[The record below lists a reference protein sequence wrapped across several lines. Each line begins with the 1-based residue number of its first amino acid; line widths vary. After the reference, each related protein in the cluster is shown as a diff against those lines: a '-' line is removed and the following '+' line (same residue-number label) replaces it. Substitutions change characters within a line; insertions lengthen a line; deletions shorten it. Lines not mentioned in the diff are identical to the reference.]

1 MNNPAYQQSSEN
13 LMVRLLRFLTAP
25 SPDVR
30 ELGERRRA
38 QLLAALSIV
47 LFFSFAWAVF
57 STPQSY
63 GVFWFFLGITLATY
77 IISRTHYY
85 WIGAYLFSFGFAS
98 VAYINIYNGNANSV
112 DTSVASIVPI
122 ALILSSAI
130 LSQRGFIILG
140 IATIVATGSI
150 RAYAAPHLLADPL
163 FSFGRTIG
171 ITSSLVGVIYGIL
184 VFRESV
190 EKARLSELRDV
201 NSELEE
207 IRQNLQQR
215 VDERTLALE
224 SANRQVSRRAGQLQA
239 VTELSESIANI
250 RDLDELFK
258 RISYL
263 VSGLFGFYHVGI
275 FMVDADRVN
284 AVLQATNSDGGQK
297 MLARGHRLKLGTG
310 VVGYVAQTGQPRIA
324 LDVGDDAVFFDN
336 PDLPDTHSEVA
347 LPLKSRGETI
357 GVLDVQSIEANAFS
371 NDDLQV
377 LNTLANQVSITLE
390 NTRLLVEARGALAQA
405 EAVYNEFTRS
415 EWSRAFANAEQSGFR
430 YQSGRIEMIDEP
442 LLTPEVV
449 SAIASGAVSMNQGD
463 TSNEK
468 RPAVAV
474 PVTLRG
480 EVIGVLQVEAGDHS
494 KEWLSDEVSLVQ
506 AVAERVAFALENA
519 RLFQD
524 ARRRASKERLISD
537 ATSRISGALNIE
549 NILKTTAQELER
561 VLGGSEV
568 MIRFQSNK

>member
-1 MNNPAYQQSSEN
+1 MAKDGMVDTLQNKETIKDREKITPNRTLIILVVSIFFVELAIMVIFNFLPPLPPLTEMLVDSSSLILIVSPIVYRFAIVPLYRQSRRVGDANDQLEN
-13 LMVRLLRFLTAP
+13 LNKILEQRVHDRTT
-25 SPDVR
+25 
-30 ELGERRRA
+30 ELEAANDQITRRVA
-38 QLLAALSIV
+38 QLQSI
-47 LFFSFAWAVF
+47 
-57 STPQSY
+57 
-63 GVFWFFLGITLATY
+63 
-77 IISRTHYY
+77 
-85 WIGAYLFSFGFAS
+85 
-98 VAYINIYNGNANSV
+98 
-112 DTSVASIVPI
+112 
-122 ALILSSAI
+122 
-130 LSQRGFIILG
+130 
-140 IATIVATGSI
+140 
-150 RAYAAPHLLADPL
+150 
-163 FSFGRTIG
+163 
-171 ITSSLVGVIYGIL
+171 
-184 VFRESV
+184 
-190 EKARLSELRDV
+190 
-201 NSELEE
+201 
-207 IRQNLQQR
+207 
-215 VDERTLALE
+215 
-224 SANRQVSRRAGQLQA
+224 
-239 VTELSESIANI
+239 TELSESIANV
-250 RDLDELFK
+250 RDLDELFN
-258 RISYL
+258 RITQLISA
-263 VSGLFGFYHVGI
+263 LFRFYHVGI
-275 FMVDADRVN
+275 FMVDADRAY

-357 GVLDVQSIEANAFS
+357 GVLDVQSIETNAFS

-390 NTRLLVEARGALAQA
+390 NTRLLIEARGALAQA

-442 LLTPEVV
+442 LLTPEVA
-449 SAIASGAVSMNQGD
+449 SAIASGAMSMNQGD
-463 TSNEK
+463 TANEK

-494 KEWLSDEVSLVQ
+494 KEWLADEVSLVQ
-506 AVAERVAFALENA
+506 AVAERAAFALENA